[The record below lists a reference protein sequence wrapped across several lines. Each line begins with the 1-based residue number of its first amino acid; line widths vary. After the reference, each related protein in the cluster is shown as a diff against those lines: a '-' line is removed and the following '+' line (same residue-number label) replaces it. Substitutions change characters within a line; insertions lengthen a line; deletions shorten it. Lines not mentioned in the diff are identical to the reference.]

1 MGEKLPRPMGEV
13 PQTYRAWVLP
23 RAAYIRLA
31 IGSYSPVHKV
41 PSLHLA
47 DSSWSG
53 NLSNCTSA
61 SFENVLA
68 MNHTSEHVG
77 HDGDGRD
84 SRTPGTRC

>member
-47 DSSWSG
+47 PPPMK
-53 NLSNCTSA
+53 A
-61 SFENVLA
+61 
-68 MNHTSEHVG
+68 
-77 HDGDGRD
+77 R
-84 SRTPGTRC
+84 R